1 MGRVGTPMLSVG
13 TTTIEHMSE
22 SAAPEARLLE
32 RAAAAARDE
41 ARAAAARLSAV
52 GEFVD
57 RRSAAV
63 GSATD
68 EWLVDVVSAAAA
80 EVAAAL
86 RISHG
91 LAEWQIRY
99 AHAMRH
105 QLPALAAR
113 FAAGE
118 VSEMAFKAAVYRT
131 GLITDPDLLARVD
144 AALANLMPR
153 WGTAGRSDLSARID
167 AVVARSDRDAV
178 RRREDRRAARGM
190 SSGPVDAGLTEI
202 TAVVYAPDGRAFSN
216 RVRTLAN
223 TVCPNDPRTF
233 AERLSDAFGAIGYG
247 WDRLPCRCGGAECA
261 ATAGGEQSSVVI
273 HVVTDAASLSSSSPR
288 AGTGGVMHGH
298 DGLLP
303 PDLLVE
309 LAKHAALRPVT
320 HPGGAAPEP
329 RYRPSRALAEFVRCR
344 DLTCR
349 FPNCATSAWAC
360 DVDHTVPWGDGG
372 TTHASNLKSLC
383 RLHHL
388 LKTFWG
394 WHDEQLPDGRVV
406 WTSPHGRTYVTRA
419 DGAMHFGGLAAP
431 TAPAPAP
438 RPAPERCGDKS
449 VLMPRRQRSRTQQRS
464 ADVAAQRRANLAAR
478 TTRKPLHDHVEDYHY
493 DETFLENREPIPPP
507 Y

>member
-1 MGRVGTPMLSVG
+1 
-13 TTTIEHMSE
+13 MSE
-22 SAAPEARLLE
+22 CAAPEARLLE

-41 ARAAAARLSAV
+41 ARAAAARLAAV

-57 RRSAAV
+57 RRCAAV

-68 EWLVDVVSAAAA
+68 EWLIDVVSAAAA

-99 AHAMRH
+99 AHAMRR

-113 FAAGE
+113 FAAGD
-118 VSEMAFKAAVYRT
+118 VTEMAFKAAVYRT

-144 AALANLMPR
+144 AALAALMPR

-178 RRREDRRAARGM
+178 RRREDRRPARGM

-202 TAVVYAPDGRAFSN
+202 TAVVYAPDGRAFTN

-261 ATAGGEQSSVVI
+261 ATGGDQQSSVVI
-273 HVVTDAASLSSSSPR
+273 HVVADDASLSPSSPG
-288 AGTGGVMHGH
+288 AGAGGVMHGY

-309 LAKHAALRPVT
+309 LAEHATLRPVT
-320 HPGGAAPEP
+320 HPGDAAPEP

-349 FPNCATSAWAC
+349 FPNCGTSAWAC

-372 TTHASNLKSLC
+372 TTQASNLKSLC
-383 RLHHL
+383 RL
-388 LKTFWG
+388 
-394 WHDEQLPDGRVV
+394 
-406 WTSPHGRTYVTRA
+406 
-419 DGAMHFGGLAAP
+419 
-431 TAPAPAP
+431 
-438 RPAPERCGDKS
+438 
-449 VLMPRRQRSRTQQRS
+449 
-464 ADVAAQRRANLAAR
+464 QRRLCGVHLSHDRPPLAAR
-478 TTRKPLHDHVEDYHY
+478 
-493 DETFLENREPIPPP
+493 II
-507 Y
+507 